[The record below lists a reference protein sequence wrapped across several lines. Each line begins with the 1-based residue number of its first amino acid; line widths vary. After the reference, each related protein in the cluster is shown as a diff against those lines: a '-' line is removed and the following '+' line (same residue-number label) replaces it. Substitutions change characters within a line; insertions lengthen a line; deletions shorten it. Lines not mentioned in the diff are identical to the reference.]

1 MSLRWHDYVMGVA
14 VALTWG
20 MGIVFA
26 KAAIEHFPPILLMA
40 FRFALTALIL
50 VWFVKP
56 PLGQVGKIF
65 GIAIISA
72 AIQYS
77 MTFTG
82 LKGLDASVTALVVQL
97 EVPFLVLLGAVFL
110 KEQPGLRKWIG
121 IAIAFIGV
129 GLIAGEPKLGGAWV
143 SMFLVIGGAFTW
155 AIGQVLVRTLRG
167 LDGLTILAW
176 VAVCATPQLFVMSAI
191 FETGALDANL
201 LEAPARLLEAPATMI
216 GLMQSA
222 SLTVWLAV
230 IYLGVV
236 MNGLGYGLWYT
247 LVSRHPVSQVAPFL
261 LLLPVFSTIGGVL
274 FLNEVL
280 TWLVALGGAIVL
292 AGVAAIVLER
302 EAAESDEEDEAFDG
316 LVPEMGTPP
325 LLRQS
330 HVWPDGSRYEGEW
343 LNGQAHGYGVMRW
356 SRSSPWP
363 GDRYEGEWSNGLLN
377 GTGTYDRADGTRL
390 EGTWQQGR
398 RT

>member
-40 FRFALTALIL
+40 LRFTVTAAVL

-77 MTFTG
+77 LTFTG

-97 EVPFLVLLGAVFL
+97 EVPFLVLLGAFLL
-110 KEQPGLRKWIG
+110 KEQPSLRKWIG
-121 IAIAFIGV
+121 IAISFAGV
-129 GLIAGEPKLGGAWV
+129 GLIAGEPQLGGAWV

-155 AIGQVLVRTLRG
+155 SIGQVLVRTLKG

-176 VAVCATPQLFVMSAI
+176 VAVCAAPQLFVMSAI
-191 FETGALDANL
+191 FETGVMGANLGDVPAGL
-201 LEAPARLLEAPATMI
+201 LEAPAKMFA
-216 GLMQSA
+216 LMQSA
-222 SLTVWLAV
+222 GLTVWLAV

-247 LVSRHPVSQVAPFL
+247 LVSRHPVGQVAPFL
-261 LLLPVFSTIGGVL
+261 LLLPIFSTIGGVL
-274 FLNEVL
+274 FLDERL
-280 TWLVALGGAIVL
+280 TWLTALGGAIVL

-302 EAAESDEEDEAFDG
+302 DAEEFDEDEEFDG
-316 LVPEMGTPP
+316 IVPQMGAPP
-325 LLRQS
+325 LLRKS
-330 HVWPDGSRYEGEW
+330 HVWPDGSRYDGEW
-343 LNGQAHGYGVMRW
+343 LNGQAHGYGVMIW
-356 SRSSPWP
+356 SHNSPWP
-363 GDRYEGEWSNGLLN
+363 GDRYEGEWSRGMLD
-377 GTGTYDRADGTRL
+377 GTGTYDHADGTRL
-390 EGTWQQGR
+390 EGNWQQGR
-398 RT
+398 KV